1 VLPNAAIPDDTPL
14 TSFIAPSQSCSLKFL
29 LRVGPTFTFAV
40 EDVEKVA
47 GITLFSD
54 AIKRSSKH
62 ICQTSVCKVVVRRFD
77 DAQKGVKRIPAPK
90 H

>member
-1 VLPNAAIPDDTPL
+1 MLPNAAISDDTPL
-14 TSFIAPSQSCSLKFL
+14 TSFIARSSLCALNL
-29 LRVGPTFTFAV
+29 LHMRLTFIFAV

-62 ICQTSVCKVVVRRFD
+62 ICETSKCEVVVRRFD
-77 DAQKGVKRIPAPK
+77 DAQKGMKAINAPRN
-90 H
+90 

>member
-1 VLPNAAIPDDTPL
+1 VLPNAAIPDDKPL
-14 TSFIAPSQSCSLKFL
+14 TSFIVPGQSCSLNL
-29 LRVGPTFTFAV
+29 LRARLTCTFAV

-62 ICQTSVCKVVVRRFD
+62 ICQTSVCEVVVRRFD
-77 DAQKGVKRIPAPK
+77 EAQKGVKRIPAPK